1 MPGLRGLLI
10 AWTAVAMAMSA
21 YAAPIDDAVAAYQR
35 GDRAAARVAFERLAA
50 QGVPAAA
57 YNLAVMHLRRELP
70 HASDREALRW
80 MTRAAEAGFVT
91 AMVALAELHEQ
102 GRAGLGVDLATSVL
116 WYRRAAEAGS
126 VQAQLAVGTAHYLG
140 RGAARDAAAAAR
152 WFRLA
157 AQGGDA
163 AAMYLFASMAEHGE
177 GVPRDLHEA
186 RYWYAAAARNGE
198 VGAAE
203 KARELDARL
212 AQPAS

>member
-1 MPGLRGLLI
+1 MPRLPGWWM
-10 AWTAVAMAMSA
+10 AWAALVVVTPAP
-21 YAAPIDDAVAAYQR
+21 AAPIDDAVAAYQR
-35 GDRAAARVAFERLAA
+35 GDRAAARAAFERLAA

-80 MTRAAEAGFVT
+80 MTRSAEAGFVT

-102 GRAGLGVDLATSVL
+102 GRGGLSVDLATAVL

-126 VQAQLAVGTAHYLG
+126 VEAQVAVGTAHYLG

-163 AAMYLFASMAEHGE
+163 GAMYLFASMAEHGE
-177 GVPRDLHEA
+177 GIPKDLQEA

-203 KARELDARL
+203 KARELEARL